1 MTLQELL
8 GSEYKDSLTVDE
20 ITNLL
25 SDKKFVKKD
34 VFDKTASEAAKYK
47 KDLAEKLTEDEK
59 HLEEIKQQQALFES
73 LKRENSINKYEKTY
87 LGNGYTAER
96 AAKIASALAD
106 GDFETVAKETAVH
119 ADEKVKLVQ
128 AEALKSTKAPEGGGQ
143 TNVKSSWGA
152 TMAADKLQS
161 MGITQENK

>member
-8 GSEYKDSLTVDE
+8 GTDYKDGITVDE
-20 ITNLL
+20 ITSLL
-25 SDKKFVKKD
+25 NDKKFVKKD

-59 HLEEIKQQQALFES
+59 RVEEVKQQQALFES

-119 ADEKVKLVQ
+119 AEEKVKLAQ
-128 AEALKSTKAPEGGGQ
+128 AEALKGITKPQGGNQ
-143 TNVKSSWGA
+143 NPPSESWGA
-152 TMAADKLQS
+152 NMAAEKLQS
-161 MGITQENK
+161 MGVQVNK